1 MKDLNELKLEIPNW
15 NTLKIY
21 RSEYAEQNSDSYDHY
36 KIPEIEAKR
45 FVARL
50 VLIQIAE
57 YLNHHD
63 ISNAGYI
70 ISVNYDVFTDE
81 FNYIVST
88 GVVWKEQ
95 GQIFVREDD
104 CKYSMN
110 WLKTNHPEIL
120 EDYFR

>member
-1 MKDLNELKLEIPNW
+1 MKDLNELKLVIPDW
-15 NTLKIY
+15 KELKFASPVS
-21 RSEYAEQNSDSYDHY
+21 RGRMPFN
-36 KIPEIEAKR
+36 IPEIEAKR